1 MQLPE
6 TLRLHV
12 ETKGI
17 SPDAAAR
24 QTRSAN
30 AILDRLSAQP
40 GVVLGDEVGM
50 GKTFVALAVAS
61 TYILENPSRPVIVMA
76 PKGVV
81 DKWVR
86 DARTFMES
94 CLLAEEDRKRF
105 RVAKAETALEFL
117 KLLDDP
123 IKVRAT
129 LIILAHG
136 ALNRGLADSWNKLAV
151 LQAAIRGRRGAD
163 DVRRRL
169 AKFGPAILQ
178 TRSKTSADLMRTLLE
193 SSTSE
198 WKAVLVANGLLTDA
212 DDDPVPTLVAKTLP
226 ALDLDVVYQRVLEVL
241 PTRKSGQ
248 KDSMHRR
255 LQHAREALNNA
266 STGVLP
272 AIWRQVL
279 ARMRLRLP
287 LLVLDEAHHVRNG
300 AVRLAQLL
308 KQQEEGMEEAA
319 GPLAHRF
326 DRMLFLTATPFQLG
340 HHELCNVLSRFE
352 SIAWGGRDAP
362 TMTRP
367 EFVRSIEA
375 LKQKLDAMQLASDR
389 LERAWKRLNPMDLEE
404 AAAHG
409 ERWWDVAACVRGIEN
424 ERLSRVRSTYS
435 EARDAIRSAEADLR
449 PWVIRSARTVQLPG
463 HPGIARRERLEGA
476 GVLAEL
482 EGRAAPGGLRVTPD
496 NALPFLLAARLA
508 SVSGSRRVLGEG
520 LASSYQAFLNA
531 ELEKD
536 ARSADR
542 PVEDQRTLE
551 ARFHEDRLLAAVGG
565 LEPATR
571 RMHPKIR
578 ATVQLAMDLWQR
590 GEKVLIFCHYRR
602 TGQALQA
609 YLSDAMLDAI
619 QRRAAEKL
627 SCSPEEVD
635 DRLKKFVDRLDKD
648 RVGDIRN
655 EIDQLLAPYPALAD
669 PTWREKIHDVVL
681 RFMRTPT
688 FLVRYADLYEEKL
701 TPEWMRSMLDR
712 ADGSSLTLR
721 AVLTQF
727 VRFLGVRCNETE
739 RAAYLE
745 ALHKVQTGAHVGT
758 DADSAFEDD
767 TPADGERI
775 RLVANVRRVY
785 GDTKDETRRRIM
797 LTFNTPFYPEILI
810 ASSVLGEGVDLHLNC
825 RHVIH
830 HDLDWNPSSLEQRT
844 GRIDR
849 LGSKAES
856 AGRPIRVYLP
866 YVEGCQ
872 DEKLF
877 RVVMD
882 RERWFGVVMGAEES
896 MNRVLGASAWE
907 LEKLA
912 EQPMVP
918 ESLVDSLRLRLEP
931 AAGDT
936 VAEEA
941 R

>member
-1 MQLPE
+1 MKLPE
-6 TLRLHV
+6 SLRLHV

-17 SPDAAAR
+17 SPEDAAR
-24 QTRSAN
+24 QTRSAH
-30 AILDRLSAQP
+30 AILSRLAVQP

-61 TYILENPSRPVIVMA
+61 AYILENPSRPVVVMA

-86 DARTFMES
+86 DAETFKHS
-94 CLLAEEDRKRF
+94 CLLADNDRKRF
-105 RVAKAETALEFL
+105 RVDKAETALEFL

-123 IKVRAT
+123 VRHRAT

-151 LQAAIRGRRGAD
+151 LQAAIKGRRGAD

-178 TRSKTSADLMRTLLE
+178 TRSKTNENLMRSLLE
-193 SSTSE
+193 TPTSQ
-198 WKAVLVANGLLTDA
+198 WKQILVSNGLLGES
-212 DDDPVPTLVAKTLP
+212 DDDPVPALVAKTLP
-226 ALDLDVVYQRVLEVL
+226 SLDLDTVYQRVLEVL
-241 PTRKSGQ
+241 PIRKSGDQ
-248 KDSMHRR
+248 ASMHAR
-255 LQHAREALNNA
+255 LQRARDALNNA
-266 STGVLP
+266 GSGVLP

-279 ARMRLRLP
+279 MRMRLRLP

-300 AVRLAQLL
+300 TVRLAQLL

-319 GPLAHRF
+319 GPLSHRF

-352 SIAWGGRDAP
+352 SIAWGGRDTPA
-362 TMTRP
+362 MTRP
-367 EFVRSIEA
+367 EFVRSIGG
-375 LKQKLDAMQLASDR
+375 LKLKLDAMQLASEC
-389 LERAWKRLNPMDLEE
+389 LERSWKRLNPMDLEE
-404 AAAHG
+404 AATHG
-409 ERWWDVAACVRGIEN
+409 GQWWDTAESPQALAN
-424 ERLSRVRSTYS
+424 ERLIRVSRAYS
-435 EARDAIRSAEADLR
+435 DARDAIRSAEADLR
-449 PWVIRSARTVQLPG
+449 RWVIRSSRAVQLPG
-463 HPGIARRERLEGA
+463 HAGVDRRERLEGA
-476 GVLAEL
+476 AVLAEL
-482 EGRAAPGGLRVTPD
+482 EGQAAVGGLRVTSD

-508 SVSGSRRVLGEG
+508 SVPGARRVLGEG
-520 LASSYQAFLNA
+520 LASSYQAFLNT

-542 PVEDQRTLE
+542 PMEDSRTLD
-551 ARFHEDRLLAAVGG
+551 ARFHEDRLLAVVGG
-565 LEPATR
+565 MDPATR
-571 RMHPKIR
+571 RMHPKIC
-578 ATVQLAMDLWQR
+578 ATVRLAMDLWRR

-609 YLSDAMLDAI
+609 YLSDAMLEAI
-619 QRRAAEKL
+619 QHSAAAKMG
-627 SCSPEEVD
+627 CSIEDVEARLNTFT
-635 DRLKKFVDRLDKD
+635 DRLSKD
-648 RVGDIRN
+648 RAGEIRH
-655 EIDQLLAPYPALAD
+655 EIDGLLAQHPALMEPATRD
-669 PTWREKIHDVVL
+669 RIHDVVL
-681 RFMRTPT
+681 RFLRTPT
-688 FLVRYADLYEEKL
+688 FLVRYADLDEQKL
-701 TPEWMRSMLDR
+701 TPDWMRSMLDR

-721 AVLTQF
+721 AVLTKF
-727 VRFLGVRCNETE
+727 ATFLAVRCNEKE
-739 RAAYLE
+739 REAYLD
-745 ALHKVQTGAHVGT
+745 ALHRVQTGVHVGT

-767 TPADGERI
+767 TPAAGERI

-849 LGSKAES
+849 LGSKAEE
-856 AGRPIRVYLP
+856 AGHPIRVYLP

-877 RVVMD
+877 RVVVD

-896 MNRVLGASAWE
+896 MGRVLGASAWE
-907 LEKLA
+907 LEKVA
-912 EQPMVP
+912 EQAIVP
-918 ESLVDSLRLRLEP
+918 EPLVESLRLRLEP
-931 AAGDT
+931 ASGETAGVT
-936 VAEEA
+936 N
-941 R
+941 